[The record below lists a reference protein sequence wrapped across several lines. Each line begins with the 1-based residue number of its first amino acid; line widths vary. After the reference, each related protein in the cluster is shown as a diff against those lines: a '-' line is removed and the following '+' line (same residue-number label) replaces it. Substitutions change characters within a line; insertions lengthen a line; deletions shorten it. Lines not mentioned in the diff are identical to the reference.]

1 MVLRIGILVAA
12 LFLPLSVSCQTD
24 TLVILHTNDIHDHVR
39 PGYDGVGGIPYVSGY
54 IKGVKSSRPDV
65 LLLDAGDVME
75 KGDMVAFK
83 TESRITF
90 EAMGCI
96 GYDAC
101 AVGNHDYDWGPDH
114 VRHCEELANG
124 MTMLSINWIKEDG
137 SREFPASKVFDVD
150 GVKVGVIGVLVPQDK
165 NCLDF
170 EQTASAIKV
179 EAERLEPDCHLIV
192 ALCHLG
198 LKDCIEFSE
207 IAPNVDIFV
216 SGHTHVAFFQ
226 PRRAEEEE
234 GPLIVQAGSYA
245 RYVGNLEIE
254 MDLATEEI
262 LDHTY
267 ELVEMAHDKIPCDT
281 ALLETI
287 EKKEQEVCP
296 EATRVVG
303 RSEIPLSYGQAGWLA
318 AASLRDYADA
328 DIGFC
333 QPSKIIRSGIAPGE
347 VDVNALFLTGGERG
361 HKLVS
366 TEAKGSDI
374 ESYVSGLL
382 TTDWGETTW
391 SGFRAKK
398 VDPETG
404 GTAYQTDLDP
414 EKTYRVVLPYM
425 EWDQRFTRWF
435 DRRGERRAKEGEDPG
450 IPELSSKPCEFSFI
464 DAVMAYAEKLTKEGN
479 TIDEGVRSIV
489 EASKLP

>member
-1 MVLRIGILVAA
+1 MTGRFWILVTFLLLSGSAA
-12 LFLPLSVSCQTD
+12 CQTD
-24 TLVILHTNDIHDHVR
+24 TLVILHTNDLHDHVR
-39 PGYDGVGGIPYVSGY
+39 PGYDGIGGIPYVSGY
-54 IKGVKSSRPDV
+54 IKSVKDSRSDV

-75 KGDMVAFK
+75 KGDMVAFE
-83 TESRITF
+83 THSEITF

-101 AVGNHDYDWGPDH
+101 AVGNHDYDWGPYH
-114 VRHCEELANG
+114 VRQCEKLANG
-124 MTMLSINWIKEDG
+124 MAMLSINWIKEDG
-137 SREFPASKVFDVD
+137 RLEFPASKVFNVD

-170 EQTASAIKV
+170 DQTASALKV
-179 EAERLEPDCHLIV
+179 EAERLEPECHLIV

-198 LKDCIEFSE
+198 LKDCVEFSE
-207 IAPNVDIFV
+207 IAPNVDVFV

-226 PRRAEEEE
+226 PRRAENE

-281 ALLETI
+281 GLLETI

-296 EATRVVG
+296 EATKVVG
-303 RSEIPLSYGQAGWLA
+303 SSEIPLSYGQAGWLA
-318 AASLRDYADA
+318 AASLKDYADA

-333 QPSKIIRSGIAPGE
+333 QPSKIIRSGISPGE
-347 VDVNALFLTGGERG
+347 LDVNALFLTGGERG
-361 HKLVS
+361 HKLVA
-366 TEAKGSDI
+366 TEAKGRDI

-398 VDPETG
+398 VDPESAATV
-404 GTAYQTDLDP
+404 YRTDLDP
-414 EKTYRVVLPYM
+414 EKTYRVVMPYM

-435 DRRGERRAKEGEDPG
+435 GRRGERRAKQGEDPG
-450 IPELSSKPCEFSFI
+450 IPELSSKPCEFGFI
-464 DAVMAYAEKLTKEGN
+464 EAVTAYAEGLTKEGI
-479 TIDEGVRSIV
+479 TIDEGVRRIV